1 MKQINNYIV
10 EKLHLS
16 KDIRLDQY
24 KVGDR
29 CLMAYIV
36 NWKSSIFT
44 KNDKPICL
52 LLDVLKIKELDIDN
66 RKISY
71 QYITPFFHRTD
82 TDVNGDEKF
91 NIEKN
96 DKKQYIYF
104 TVLNDD
110 VLIEILIPHQLSLFV
125 MSEIEDKK
133 EFNLFDYLKFY
144 PKRFEEI
151 EKTDIPISFNSEKI
165 DYDEAKIKKLKEVL
179 NEKD

>member
-16 KDIRLDQY
+16 KDIKLSQY

-71 QYITPFFHRTD
+71 QYITPFFHKTD
-82 TDVNGDEKF
+82 TDIDGDEKF
-91 NIEKN
+91 KIEK
-96 DKKQYIYF
+96 YIYF

-110 VLIEILIPHQLSLFV
+110 ALIEILIPHQLSLYI

-133 EFNLFDYLKFY
+133 EFNLFDYLKIY
-144 PKRFEEI
+144 PKGFEEI
-151 EKTDIPISFNSEKI
+151 EKTDIPISFNSERI